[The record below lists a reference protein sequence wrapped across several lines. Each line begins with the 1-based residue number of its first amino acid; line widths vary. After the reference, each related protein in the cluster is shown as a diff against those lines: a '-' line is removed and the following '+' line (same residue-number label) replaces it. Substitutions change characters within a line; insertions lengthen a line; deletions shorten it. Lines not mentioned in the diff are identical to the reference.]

1 MEIFNSKHEEQKHA
15 PEPIRGSIFILIAK
29 LAATLLLFETLYGAV
44 YYILSLGIP
53 LPFDLHHHVSEVL
66 LVMGILKLFVEVLFI
81 VNITLSWANNTY
93 YLTQKHIIQRRGILH
108 IEEDVFHFDNIRS
121 ISINQSILGK
131 IFNYGDIIL
140 KTSASGGYQGD
151 VVMVGIS
158 DPKRYEEI
166 ITKYF

>member
-1 MEIFNSKHEEQKHA
+1 
-15 PEPIRGSIFILIAK
+15 
-29 LAATLLLFETLYGAV
+29 
-44 YYILSLGIP
+44 
-53 LPFDLHHHVSEVL
+53 
-66 LVMGILKLFVEVLFI
+66 MGILKLFVEVLFI

-108 IEEDVFHFDNIRS
+108 VEEDVFHFDNIRS

-151 VVMVGIS
+151 VVMIGIS
-158 DPKRYEEI
+158 DPKRYKEI